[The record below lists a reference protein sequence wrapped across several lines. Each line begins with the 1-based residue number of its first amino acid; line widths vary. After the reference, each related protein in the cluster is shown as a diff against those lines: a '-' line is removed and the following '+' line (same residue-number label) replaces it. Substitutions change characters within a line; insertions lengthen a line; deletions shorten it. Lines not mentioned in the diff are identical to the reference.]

1 MDERRNRMRD
11 QAVIWAVAVNDP
23 GFADWDGFT
32 AWLEADAAHAEA
44 YDHAVLAAEAADT
57 GLIAP
62 EPLPM
67 PAPARAPVIR
77 QPVPRRRVMQWLGG
91 AVAASLVAVAGVQVF
106 QDRAQPYAVETGAGE
121 TRVIA
126 LADGSKV
133 ALNGGT
139 RVMLDKADARV
150 ATLERGEALFTVVH
164 NDSDPFVV
172 HAGAAEI
179 VDLGTVFN
187 VVREPHETRV
197 AVAEG
202 LVAYN
207 PKAENVRLRP
217 GQTLVDADGIVRVG
231 RAEVADIG
239 GWRTGR
245 LVYDA
250 APLSAVAADLARA
263 TGTRVT
269 VDQAIA
275 TRPFTGVISLPAD
288 RAGFVAGLGPLLDV
302 EVRPGEQGVTLSPMH
317 RAAP

>member
-1 MDERRNRMRD
+1 MDERRDRMRE
-11 QAVIWAVAVNDP
+11 QAVIWAVAVDDP
-23 GFADWDGFT
+23 GFADWDGFA
-32 AWLEADAAHAEA
+32 AWLEADPAHAEA
-44 YDHAVLAAEAADT
+44 YDHAVLAAAAADE
-57 GLIAP
+57 GLR
-62 EPLPM
+62 E
-67 PAPARAPVIR
+67 RAPVIR
-77 QPVPRRRVMQWLGG
+77 QPLIDRPVPRRRALSWLGG

-106 QDRAQPYAVETGAGE
+106 NDRAQPYAIETGAGE

-126 LADGSKV
+126 LADGSKL

-139 RVMLDKADARV
+139 RVMLDRADARV

-164 NDSDPFVV
+164 DDSDPFVV
-172 HAGAAEI
+172 HAGGAEI

-187 VVREPHETRV
+187 VVRELHETRV

-207 PKAENVRLRP
+207 PRAENVRLSP

-239 GWRTGR
+239 GWRSGR
-245 LVYDA
+245 LVYDG

-269 VDQAIA
+269 VAPAIA
-275 TRPFTGVISLPAD
+275 AQPFTGVIALPE
-288 RAGFVAGLGPLLDV
+288 RRTGFVAELGPLLDV
-302 EVRPGEQGVTLSPMH
+302 EVQPGEQGFTLSPKT
-317 RAAP
+317 RVAP

>member
-1 MDERRNRMRD
+1 MDERRNRMRE
-11 QAVIWAVAVNDP
+11 QAVIWAVAVDDP

-32 AWLEADAAHAEA
+32 AWLEADPAHAEA
-44 YDHAVLAAEAADT
+44 YDHAVLAAAAADD
-57 GLIAP
+57 GL
-62 EPLPM
+62 
-67 PAPARAPVIR
+67 RVSAPVIR
-77 QPVPRRRVMQWLGG
+77 TQPVPRRRVVQWLGG

-126 LADGSKV
+126 LADGSKM

-139 RVMLDKADARV
+139 RVMLDRADARR

-164 NDSDPFVV
+164 DDSDPFVV
-172 HAGAAEI
+172 HAGGAEI

-207 PKAENVRLRP
+207 PKAENVRLSP
-217 GQTLVDADGIVRVG
+217 GQTLVDADGLVRVA

-239 GWRTGR
+239 GWQVGR
-245 LVYDA
+245 LVYDG

-263 TGTRVT
+263 TGTRVA
-269 VDQAIA
+269 VAPAIA
-275 TRPFTGVISLPAD
+275 AQPFTGVIALPKR
-288 RAGFVAGLGPLLDV
+288 RAGFVAELGPLLDV
-302 EVRPGEQGVTLSPMH
+302 EVQPGEQGFTLSPKT
-317 RAAP
+317 RVAP

>member
-1 MDERRNRMRD
+1 MDERRVKMRE
-11 QAVIWAVAVNDP
+11 QAVTWAVAVDDP

-32 AWLEADAAHAEA
+32 AWLEADPAHAEA
-44 YDHAVLAAEAADT
+44 YDHAVLAAAAADA

-62 EPLPM
+62 
-67 PAPARAPVIR
+67 APVIR
-77 QPVPRRRVMQWLGG
+77 RPVPRRRVVQWLGG
-91 AVAASLVAVAGVQVF
+91 AVAASLVAVAGVQVLG
-106 QDRAQPYAVETGAGE
+106 DRAQPYAVETGAGE

-126 LADGSKV
+126 LADGSKM

-139 RVMLDKADARV
+139 RVMLDRADARR

-164 NDSDPFVV
+164 DDSDPFVV
-172 HAGAAEI
+172 HAGGAEI

-207 PKAENVRLRP
+207 PKAENVRLSP
-217 GQTLVDADGIVRVG
+217 GQTLVDADGTVRVG

-245 LVYDA
+245 LVYDG

-263 TGTRVT
+263 TGTRVA
-269 VDQAIA
+269 VAPAIA
-275 TRPFTGVISLPAD
+275 AQPFTGVIALPKA
-288 RAGFVAGLGPLLDV
+288 RAGFVAELGPLLDV
-302 EVRPGEQGVTLSPMH
+302 EVQPGERGFTLSPKT

>member
-1 MDERRNRMRD
+1 MDERRDRMRE
-11 QAVIWAVAVNDP
+11 QAVSWAVAVDDP

-32 AWLEADAAHAEA
+32 AWLEADPAHAEA
-44 YDHAVLAAEAADT
+44 YDHAVLAAAAADA
-57 GLIAP
+57 GLR
-62 EPLPM
+62 E
-67 PAPARAPVIR
+67 RAPVIR
-77 QPVPRRRVMQWLGG
+77 TQPVPRRRVVQWLGG

-106 QDRAQPYAVETGAGE
+106 QDRAQPYAVETRAGE

-126 LADGSKV
+126 LADGSKM

-139 RVMLDKADARV
+139 RVMLDRADARV

-164 NDSDPFVV
+164 DDSDPFTV
-172 HAGAAEI
+172 HAGGAEI

-207 PKAENVRLRP
+207 PKAENVRLSP
-217 GQTLVDADGIVRVG
+217 GQTLVDADGVVRVA
-231 RAEVADIG
+231 RAELADIG
-239 GWRTGR
+239 GWRSGR
-245 LVYDA
+245 LVYDG

-263 TGTRVT
+263 TGTRVS
-269 VDQAIA
+269 VDPAIA
-275 TRPFTGVISLPAD
+275 ARPFTGVIALPAD

-302 EVRPGEQGVTLSPMH
+302 EVRTGTQGATLTPMN